1 MQISCQMDL
10 RLGKNMKTSRKYMKN
25 MNFQRIQSEKRKS
38 APGADYADTG
48 AIRSSDLV
56 ASDQGWGESLHPP

>member
-1 MQISCQMDL
+1 
-10 RLGKNMKTSRKYMKN
+10 MKKSRKYLKN
-25 MNFQRIQSEKRKS
+25 RHLRRIQSEKRKS